1 MYVDRVSSLGF
12 VFQIYLKGRNEMGLI
27 FAILRFFRLPI
38 QMAIGFYLA
47 FVMLVG
53 TIAGIT
59 YFAEGI
65 NYCDELKFAVG
76 AEKILPILREL

>member
-1 MYVDRVSSLGF
+1 
-12 VFQIYLKGRNEMGLI
+12 MGLI

-47 FVMLVG
+47 SVMLVG

-59 YFAEGI
+59 YFVEGI
-65 NYCDELKFAVG
+65 NYCDELKFAVS
-76 AEKILPILREL
+76 AEKLFPISWEL

>member
-1 MYVDRVSSLGF
+1 MYVDRVSGLGF
-12 VFQIYLKGRNEMGLI
+12 VFQIYLKGRSSMGLI

-65 NYCDELKFAVG
+65 NYCDELKFAVS
-76 AEKILPILREL
+76 AEKLFPISWEL

>member
-1 MYVDRVSSLGF
+1 
-12 VFQIYLKGRNEMGLI
+12 MGLI

-38 QMAIGFYLA
+38 QMAIGFYFA

-65 NYCDELKFAVG
+65 NYCDELKFAVS
-76 AEKILPILREL
+76 AEKLFLISWEL

>member
-1 MYVDRVSSLGF
+1 MYVDRVSSLDF
-12 VFQIYLKGRNEMGLI
+12 TFQIYLKERDRMGLI
-27 FAILRFFRLPI
+27 FAILGFFKLPI

-65 NYCDELKFAVG
+65 NYCDEFKFAVT
-76 AEKILPILREL
+76 AEKPFSIFWEL

>member
-1 MYVDRVSSLGF
+1 MYVDSVSGLGF
-12 VFQIYLKGRNEMGLI
+12 VFQLYLKGRNSMGLI

-65 NYCDELKFAVG
+65 NYCDELKFAVS
-76 AEKILPILREL
+76 AEKLFPIAWEL